1 MVPMTPDALEACAT
15 SAAEIADLLKRF
27 EVAMGARVLGQSAD
41 GRYMHAYTAGFLLA
55 KVVIRASDVR
65 AKGGE
70 NHLDTLRAVPFYM
83 GSGVQP
89 SVDALDAARK
99 RRNSTLYDAAGSW
112 TMTTWRPSL
121 AGWSNSRRSCARG
134 LPRSIRSLSADRS
147 CQPGF
152 EHSTGEDSSCSRR
165 SQACS

>member
-1 MVPMTPDALEACAT
+1 MTPDALEPRAT
-15 SAAEIADLLKRF
+15 SPQEIADLLERF
-27 EVAMGARVLGQSAD
+27 EVAMSDARVLGQSAD

-55 KVVIRASDVR
+55 KVVIRASGVR

-99 RRNSTLYDAAGSW
+99 RRNSTQYDAAGLVDDDDVQALLGRVEQFEVLMRGW
-112 TMTTWRPSL
+112 L
-121 AGWSNSRRSCARG
+121 AEKHAELLG
-134 LPRSIRSLSADRS
+134 
-147 CQPGF
+147 
-152 EHSTGEDSSCSRR
+152 
-165 SQACS
+165 